1 MSNVIHLAQ
10 RHVNGYL
17 RPGRSSAAR
26 LKALIASGERPCD
39 GLVLDAAAWSR
50 LGDLS
55 DAALTAGIE
64 TVLDP
69 RSLELGSAGGRARG
83 GVASLA
89 WAGATPHDRDA
100 LRSADARAELVVPLA
115 DFVAAQR
122 IDAVLAP
129 THYVE
134 APDDEWLNIDEA
146 LTTELREAL
155 DDLGCSDARVYRPL
169 FIPSRLLSPRVA
181 LAADLATSLESRAI
195 DAIWLGV
202 HPFGASAGPLAVR
215 RYIDFCRALHCA
227 NRPIV
232 ALHTGTVGLLLL
244 AVGAVSA
251 IESGVTD
258 GEHFDHEALTTFPR
272 PPRDGERIIGSTP
285 RVYVQSL
292 GAFLTTREA
301 QALFAVRGMTAA
313 HACQFRCCP
322 RGTADM
328 IGRRIDHFAIRR
340 QAEIEAL
347 VRVPAHRRAKAWLD
361 TELRPA
367 SDRAIAAERAH
378 PRFKSVRKRLDD
390 WRGVVSGLREAD
402 NREVPSVARPLT
414 AKDDNAA
421 LRNAR

>member
-1 MSNVIHLAQ
+1 MSNVIHLAPRQ
-10 RHVNGYL
+10 VNGYL
-17 RPGRSSAAR
+17 RPGRSSAGR
-26 LKALIASGERPCD
+26 IKALIASGERPCD

-50 LGDLS
+50 LSDLA
-55 DAALTAGIE
+55 DAADGAGIE

-69 RSLELGSAGGRARG
+69 RSLELSSDGGRTRG

-89 WAGATPHDRDA
+89 WAGATIHNRDA
-100 LRSADARAELVVPLA
+100 LRSADARAELVTPLA
-115 DFVAAQR
+115 DFVAAHH
-122 IDAVLAP
+122 IGAVLAP
-129 THYVE
+129 THYSE
-134 APDDEWLNIDEA
+134 ARDDEWLAIDDA
-146 LTTELREAL
+146 LTTELRQAL
-155 DDLGCSDARVYRPL
+155 DDFGRSDARVYRPL
-169 FIPSRLLSPRVA
+169 FFPSRLLSPRVGF
-181 LAADLATSLESRAI
+181 AAAVAASLENPAI
-195 DAIWLGV
+195 DAVWLGV
-202 HPFGASAGPLAVR
+202 HPFGASAGPLAIR
-215 RYIDFCRALHCA
+215 RYIDFCRELHRA

-258 GEHFDHEALTTFPR
+258 GEHFDIEALTTSPR
-272 PPRDGERIIGSTP
+272 LPRAGQKIIGSTP

-301 QALFAVRGMTAA
+301 EALFAVRGMTAS

-322 RGTADM
+322 RGSADM

-340 QAEIEAL
+340 QAELDAL
-347 VRVPAHRRAKAWLD
+347 ARVPAHRRTKAWLD

-367 SDRAIAAERAH
+367 SDRAITAERAH

-390 WRGVVSGLREAD
+390 WRRVVSGLQMAD
-402 NREVPSVARPLT
+402 SRQVPSVALPLA
-414 AKDDNAA
+414 AKDNNSE